1 MPFFHERNTFFLESV
16 LESHFKRRNCKTEL
30 VHKSEKIFIYRHVK
44 IMLQHFKENCNEP
57 SICSN
62 GQTKC
67 FNSKLQWHQLKI

>member
-1 MPFFHERNTFFLESV
+1 MRKIHFFLESV
-16 LESHFKRRNCKTEL
+16 VESHIKRRNCKTEL

-62 GQTKC
+62 GQTLNVSNLNC
-67 FNSKLQWHQLKI
+67 SGNN